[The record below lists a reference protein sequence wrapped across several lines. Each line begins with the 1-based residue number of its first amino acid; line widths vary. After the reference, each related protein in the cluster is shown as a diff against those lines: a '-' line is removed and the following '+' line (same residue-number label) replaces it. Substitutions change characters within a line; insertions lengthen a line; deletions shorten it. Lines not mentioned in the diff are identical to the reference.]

1 MLKTNAGGQSPWG
14 YVSHQPGNECSLP
27 DLQLCLLFL
36 AQSIIKAAMI
46 MTMPPF
52 LRQKL
57 GAQCLAKRVDDG
69 GVGVLVY
76 VQ

>member
-1 MLKTNAGGQSPWG
+1 
-14 YVSHQPGNECSLP
+14 
-27 DLQLCLLFL
+27 
-36 AQSIIKAAMI
+36 

-76 VQ
+76 VQWFFTGEYGDACFFENRFIHSLVSYIYLLIHQAFTRH